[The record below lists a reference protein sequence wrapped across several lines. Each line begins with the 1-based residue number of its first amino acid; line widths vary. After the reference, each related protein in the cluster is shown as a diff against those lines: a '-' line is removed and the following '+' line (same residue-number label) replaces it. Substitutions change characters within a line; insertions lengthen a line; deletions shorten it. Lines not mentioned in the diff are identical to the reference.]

1 MIFKVIIVFLLIG
14 LIISLA
20 SGLVFLFKDVG
31 TSRRTMHSLGVRVA
45 LAVALVTTIL
55 VGFMTGNLG
64 VGAPWDARKFSPP
77 QAAQEGTATPPNSE
91 NTEAP
96 AG

>member
-31 TSRRTMHSLGVRVA
+31 TSRRTMHSLGVRVG

-77 QAAQEGTATPPNSE
+77 QAAQEGTVTQPNRE
-91 NTEAP
+91 NKESLAD
-96 AG
+96 

>member
-31 TSRRTMHSLGVRVA
+31 AAESRRTMHSLGVRVT

-55 VGFMTGNLG
+55 IGFLTGNLG
-64 VGAPWDARKFSPP
+64 VGAPWDARKFDQTSAM
-77 QAAQEGTATPPNSE
+77 QSE
-91 NTEAP
+91 ASGAEAENK
-96 AG
+96 GQ